1 MTHARELRFWAIG
14 GAAALALLWLLSD
27 ILLPF
32 VAGIAVAYFF
42 DPVVD
47 RVQKLGLSRSW
58 STILVVS
65 IAALV
70 SAAIALA
77 VLPYLIDQIAA
88 FSHNLP
94 ARLAKI
100 SERIQPLLEPLR
112 EQLGMS
118 ATSLAE
124 LQQAIAARAGQI
136 LSWIGSLL
144 GGLLT
149 GSIALFNL
157 LALVFLTPVVAFY
170 LLRDWDAIMARVD
183 SWLPREHAPI
193 IRQLRREADAAIAGY
208 VRGQAL
214 VCVSLGLFYSIG
226 LALVGLDFGVVI
238 GMIAGIISIIP
249 FVGSFTGAIMAMGM
263 ALAQF
268 PPDWMSVGLVAVVFV
283 AGQFMEGNIL
293 APKLVGDSVG
303 LHPVWIMFALL
314 AGGSLFGFVGILISV
329 PVSAVLGVLV
339 RHFLQR
345 YLASAYYGGDDDGSG
360 APA

>member
-1 MTHARELRFWAIG
+1 MTHARELRFWAL
-14 GAAALALLWLLSD
+14 GAAAAFVLLWLLSD

-32 VAGIAVAYFF
+32 VVGAAVAYFF
-42 DPVVD
+42 DPLVD
-47 RVQKLGLSRSW
+47 RMQRLRLSRSW
-58 STILVVS
+58 ATILVVT
-65 IAALV
+65 IAALLTL
-70 SAAIALA
+70 AILLA
-77 VLPYLIDQIAA
+77 ILPYLIDQITA
-88 FSHNLP
+88 FSQNLP

-100 SERIQPLLEPLR
+100 SERAQPLLEPLR

-118 ATSLAE
+118 AASVAE

-136 LSWIGSLL
+136 LAWMGSLL
-144 GGLLT
+144 AGLLT
-149 GSIALFNL
+149 GSLALFNL

-170 LLRDWDAIMARVD
+170 LLRDWDSTLAKVD
-183 SWLPREHAPI
+183 SWLPREHADI
-193 IRQLRREADAAIAGY
+193 IRHLGREADKAIAGY

-214 VCVSLGLFYSIG
+214 VCLALGLFYSVG
-226 LALVGLDFGVVI
+226 LAAVGLDFGIVI

-249 FVGSFTGAIMAMGM
+249 FAGSFTGGIMAIGM

-268 PPDWMSVGLVAVVFV
+268 PPDWMSVALVAFVFA
-283 AGQFMEGNIL
+283 AGQFIEGNIL

-329 PVSAVLGVLV
+329 PVAAVLGVLV
-339 RHFLQR
+339 RHFMDR
-345 YLASAYYGGDDDGSG
+345 YLASPYYGGDDDGSG